1 MGRMCGR
8 YATSRTPA
16 ALVDDFEADLGEL
29 FEDTGAD
36 YNLAPTK
43 LAPLVVGRSDQE
55 RFRRELVTAKWG
67 LVPSWAKDPS
77 IGNRLINARSE
88 TVAEK
93 PSFRSAFAKR
103 RAIVPADGFYEWYQP
118 EAPAEGTKPPKQPF
132 FMSATGG
139 LGLAGLY
146 EFWKDP
152 EGSWLLTYTILTT
165 SAEGEDGRIHDRAPL
180 LVSPDI
186 AEHWLANEPWPDA
199 LGHLVPA
206 TPGVLDAW
214 PVSTQ
219 VNNVRNNGPELVQP
233 IPLDGE

>member
-1 MGRMCGR
+1 MCGR
-8 YATSRTPA
+8 YATSRTPTT
-16 ALVDDFEADLGEL
+16 LVDDFEADLGDL

-43 LAPLVVGRSDQE
+43 LAPLVVGRTSDDA
-55 RFRRELVTAKWG
+55 FRRELVTAKWG

-77 IGNRLINARSE
+77 IGNRMINARSE

-93 PSFRSAFAKR
+93 PAFRKAFAQR
-103 RAIVPADGFYEWYQP
+103 RAIVPADGFFEWYQP
-118 EAPAEGTKPPKQPF
+118 EAPDGGKRPPKQPF
-132 FMSATGG
+132 FMSAPGG

-152 EGSWLLTYTILTT
+152 EGQWLLTYTILTT

-180 LVSPDI
+180 IVEPD
-186 AEHWLANEPWPDA
+186 AVDHWLRNEPWPDA
-199 LGHLVPA
+199 LDHLVPA

-214 PVSTQ
+214 PVSTE
-219 VNNVRNNGPELVQP
+219 VNNVRNNGPQLVE
-233 IPLDGE
+233 PLPLEGE

>member
-1 MGRMCGR
+1 MCGR
-8 YATSRTPA
+8 YATSRTPTT
-16 ALVDDFEADLGEL
+16 LVDDFEADLGDL

-43 LAPLVVGRSDQE
+43 LAPLVVGRTGDDA
-55 RFRRELVTAKWG
+55 FRRELVTAKWG

-77 IGNRLINARSE
+77 IGNRMINARSE

-93 PSFRSAFAKR
+93 PAFRKAFAQR
-103 RAIVPADGFYEWYQP
+103 RAIVPADGFFEWYQP
-118 EAPAEGTKPPKQPF
+118 EAPDGGKRPPKQPF
-132 FMSATGG
+132 FMSAPGG

-152 EGSWLLTYTILTT
+152 EGQWLLTYTILTT

-180 LVSPDI
+180 IVEPD
-186 AEHWLANEPWPDA
+186 AVDRWLRNEPWPEA
-199 LGHLVPA
+199 LDHLVPA

-214 PVSTQ
+214 PVSTE
-219 VNNVRNNGPELVQP
+219 VNNVRNNGPQLVE
-233 IPLDGE
+233 PLPLEGE

>member
-1 MGRMCGR
+1 MCGR

-16 ALVDDFEADLGEL
+16 TLQDDFEADLGDL
-29 FEDTGAD
+29 FTDSGAD

-43 LAPLVVGRSDQE
+43 PAPLVVGRTRDDTV
-55 RFRRELVTAKWG
+55 RRELVTAKWG

-93 PSFRSAFAKR
+93 PSFRTAFAKR

-118 EAPAEGTKPPKQPF
+118 EAPEGGRRPPKQPF
-132 FMSATGG
+132 FMSAEGG

-152 EGSWLLTYTILTT
+152 QGEWLLTYTILTT

-180 LVSPDI
+180 IVEPDHV
-186 AEHWLANEPWPDA
+186 EQWLAPEPWSDA
-199 LGHLVPA
+199 LDHLVPA
-206 TPGVLDAW
+206 TPGTLSAW
-214 PVSTQ
+214 PVSTE
-219 VNNVRNNGPELVQP
+219 VNHVRNNGPHLVE
-233 IPLDGE
+233 PLPVDGE